1 MEEDH
6 EFKVVLNYI
15 TDWRLTLTTC
25 DLVSRK
31 RQKKIAKLK
40 MMPESHEDKMEV
52 SLKVV
57 QSGKPK
63 KAAHGESCPWKF
75 LCLN

>member
-15 TDWRLTLTTC
+15 TGWKLTSTTC

-31 RQKKIAKLK
+31 RQKIAKLK

-63 KAAHGESCPWKF
+63 TAAHGELPLEVSVS
-75 LCLN
+75 